1 MVNAWSLLAEELEKM
16 SDLRSKYHED
26 QILEDIKEYVSRTYN
41 GHYT

>member
-26 QILEDIKEYVSRTYN
+26 EILKDLKDYV
-41 GHYT
+41 